1 MRFRPSAAVIPHRS
15 TNVAEH
21 TILKPR
27 WERKFI
33 EGKMFD
39 RLECDRCRAKF
50 NFGQS
55 TRVSRVPRC
64 PACGSLASHSR
75 AA

>member
-1 MRFRPSAAVIPHRS
+1 
-15 TNVAEH
+15 VAEH

-27 WERKFI
+27 WERKFA
-33 EGKMFD
+33 EGKMFE

-64 PACGSLASHSR
+64 PACGSLASHPR

>member
-1 MRFRPSAAVIPHRS
+1 MAERS
-15 TNVAEH
+15 VLTP
-21 TILKPR
+21 L
-27 WERKFI
+27 WQRKFN

-39 RLECDRCRAKF
+39 RMECDACHAPF

-55 TRVSRVPRC
+55 PRATRIPRC
-64 PACGSLASHSR
+64 PACGSLASHPR